1 MTKVEDQAL
10 ATLFTDAR
18 TQNAWLPTEVSDDTL
33 RQLYDLVK
41 FGPTSANSSPARFI
55 FCKSEAARA
64 KLAAC
69 AGEKNGPKVLQ
80 APVTVIIGMDMAFH
94 EQLPKLFPHTDAR
107 SWFAGNDE
115 LIASTA
121 FRNSSLQ
128 GGYLILA
135 ARALGL
141 DCGPMSGFDKAQV
154 DAAFWAGTRVET
166 NFICSIGHGSGEML
180 FPRSPRLSFE
190 EACRI
195 A

>member
-69 AGEKNGPKVLQ
+69 AGEKN
-80 APVTVIIGMDMAFH
+80 
-94 EQLPKLFPHTDAR
+94 
-107 SWFAGNDE
+107 S
-115 LIASTA
+115 ASTPLHIDETRPRA
-121 FRNSSLQ
+121 SGACFRNRAVSLSVAKKECADR
-128 GGYLILA
+128 A
-135 ARALGL
+135 A
-141 DCGPMSGFDKAQV
+141 
-154 DAAFWAGTRVET
+154 T
-166 NFICSIGHGSGEML
+166 
-180 FPRSPRLSFE
+180 
-190 EACRI
+190 
-195 A
+195 